1 MSQTGHSQPLLE
13 RLARSEQSVRAQ
25 LGELL
30 DRPCL
35 YDPAAL
41 REAAA
46 LLAAAADLA
55 DVVRSLPARILLA
68 SGHAAGARLPSRSCR
83 AARAAGQPTAHSDVV
98 YLSDRGLRASP

>member
-1 MSQTGHSQPLLE
+1 MTRSRHPEPLLE

-35 YDPAAL
+35 YDPPAL

-46 LLAAAADLA
+46 LLAAAAELA
-55 DVVRSLPARILLA
+55 DVVRLLPASVLLA
-68 SGHAAGARLPSRSCR
+68 SGHAAGVRLPPRSDQLS
-83 AARAAGQPTAHSDVV
+83 RAAGQPAVNAGVV
-98 YLSDRGLRASP
+98 YLADRAMRASQ

>member
-1 MSQTGHSQPLLE
+1 MSETGHPEPLLE

-46 LLAAAADLA
+46 LLAAAAELA

-68 SGHAAGARLPSRSCR
+68 SGHAAGVRLPSRSCR
-83 AARAAGQPTAHSDVV
+83 LARTAGRRAASTDVV
-98 YLSDRGLRASP
+98 YLADRGLGASP